1 MSMTTIGHGRKE
13 ATKKKGRWQ
22 ALLLAGLVLASAVAV
37 PQAASAVTQSKG
49 CYIGSTSCSL
59 KVKTLDHRIL
69 LTTSSYGINTEAR
82 YTVRTNGGKLL
93 CNGTIKHGGS
103 TKGCYFPNYDGAV
116 KVTISKPALFGA
128 TLTVRY

>member
-1 MSMTTIGHGRKE
+1 MSMLTNNTRE
-13 ATKKKGRWQ
+13 TTKKKGRWQ
-22 ALLLAGLVLASAVAV
+22 AILLAGLVLAGSVAV
-37 PQAASAVTQSKG
+37 PQAANAVTTTQG
-49 CYIGSTSCSL
+49 CYFGPTSCSV
-59 KVKTLDHRIL
+59 KVKTSQHRIL
-69 LTTSSYGINTEAR
+69 LTTTSYGINTEAR

-93 CNGTIKHGGS
+93 CKGTIKHGGS